1 MKLKRLKR
9 QLLGDKMTIQR
20 NKIRKYT
27 NGEIFTPIELVNEIL
42 DKLPKE
48 YFTDSSKTICE
59 PSVGEGIFL
68 VEILRRRLDNG
79 LSSTESLKTLY
90 GLDIMEDNIS
100 VCKQNLLELSGDCEE
115 HRMIVNTNI
124 RCENTLKYD
133 FSFKEK
139 DSV

>member
-1 MKLKRLKR
+1 
-9 QLLGDKMTIQR
+9 MTIQR

-68 VEILRRRLDNG
+68 VEILRRRLENG

-100 VCKQNLLELSGDCEE
+100 VCKLRLSGDEASAGK
-115 HRMIVNTNI
+115 IG
-124 RCENTLKYD
+124 LPD
-133 FSFKEK
+133 FTQSSTTSIEPEMGL
-139 DSV
+139 DWMESSIICCV